1 MRGPR
6 RLLWLAAGLAL
17 AGCQPPLAAGVR
29 AAAAE
34 MAPSP
39 AVVAEVALRADAA
52 RRTAFATADPR
63 PLDGV
68 FGRRSLLV
76 TRTQVARLAARGLRR
91 EEVAEARH
99 PVHTGGTLGRPEVVI
114 EIRARQRIVGPG
126 ADPPWATVL
135 RQWQV
140 ALERQ
145 GEAWLVVDDQDLP
158 PPGWW
163 R

>member
-1 MRGPR
+1 MR
-6 RLLWLAAGLAL
+6 RLLLLLPVAL
-17 AGCQPPLAAGVR
+17 AIAGCEPPLAAGVR

-34 MAPSP
+34 MAPPP
-39 AVVAEVALRADAA
+39 AVLAEVALRADAA

-68 FGRRSLLV
+68 FGQRSLLV
-76 TRTQVARLAARGLRR
+76 VRAQVARLAARGQRR
-91 EEVAEARH
+91 EEVADARQA
-99 PVHTGGTLGRPEVVI
+99 VHTGGTLGRPEVVL
-114 EIRARQRIVGPG
+114 EIRARQRMAGPG
-126 ADPPWATVL
+126 SDPTWATIL

-145 GEAWLVVDDQDLP
+145 GEVWLVVDDQDLP
-158 PPGWW
+158 PPRWW